1 MEVVNDWTMPGAPT
15 GGKCGLERITGP
27 WDGIYVAA
35 YTTEL
40 DGYFYGYAKLCTS
53 QPWDMWNVHVM
64 LKITAHS
71 GYFFETE
78 ALEAVENLAS
88 RVIAKMRPPSFW
100 STLFSLG

>member
-1 MEVVNDWTMPGAPT
+1 MERV
-15 GGKCGLERITGP
+15 TGP

-88 RVIAKMRPPSFW
+88 RVIAKTKPPSFW
-100 STLFSLG
+100 SALFSVH